1 MKPFTWLAPD
11 TTAGAVAMLREH
23 APDARAIAGGQSLLL
38 ALKDRSARPTHLV
51 SLSGIDE
58 LTGVRTADDGSLVV
72 GAATTY
78 AVLARASL
86 AGWHGVLAEVAG
98 DLADRP
104 VRNRG
109 TIGGAL
115 CTADPRYDMPAFA
128 IGVGAGLRVSGASG
142 DRAVAAEDF
151 AEGAGVTALGPD
163 EILTAVVLP
172 PLAAWDTVAF
182 EKFRHRVF
190 DAAIVSVTCAL
201 RQGPDGTVA
210 ETRLAVGGATP
221 VPVTAPVAAALL
233 AEGASAAEVGTRAA
247 DEVLPGGTTGG
258 EAVRYRHELIRSL
271 VRRAVDRALSDVRTV

>member
-11 TTAGAVAMLREH
+11 TTAGAVAMLREY

-58 LTGVRTADDGSLVV
+58 LTGLRTADDGSLVV

-86 AGWHGVLAEVAG
+86 PGWHGVLAEVAG

-128 IGVGAGLRVSGASG
+128 IGVGARLQVGGASG
-142 DRAVAAEDF
+142 DRVVAAEGF
-151 AEGAGVTALGPD
+151 AADAGVTTLGPD

-172 PLAAWDTVAF
+172 PLGTWDAVAF

-201 RQGPDGTVA
+201 RDGRDGTAA
-210 ETRLAVGGATP
+210 EARLTVGGATP
-221 VPVTAPVAAALL
+221 VPVTVPGAAALL
-233 AEGASAAEVGTRAA
+233 AGGASAAEVGTRAA
-247 DEVLPGGTTGG
+247 DEVLPGGTAGG

-271 VRRAVDRALSDVRTV
+271 ARRAVDRALSDVRTV